1 MCCASGWSTRSSVE
15 AVASLQPGLLLDRD
29 GVINEECEYLHDP
42 KDLVVIAG
50 VAEAIA
56 AINRRRVP
64 VVVVTNQAGIGR
76 GMYGVDAYHAVN
88 RAIEAILAKAGAHG
102 AHIDGWYFC
111 PHLPDADCPCRKP
124 RPGMLLAAAKDLDL
138 DLGRSVLVGDKVSD
152 LEAARAAGCRTVLV
166 RTGYGRAVE
175 VELGAAQRLSLADLV
190 SDSLL
195 TALPFLEQ
203 TLS

>member
-1 MCCASGWSTRSSVE
+1 MRSSVE
-15 AVASLQPGLLLDRD
+15 PVASLQPGLLLDRD

-76 GMYGVDAYHAVN
+76 GLYGVDEYHAVN
-88 RAIEAILAKAGAHG
+88 RAIEAILGKAGAH
-102 AHIDGWYFC
+102 IDAWYFC

-124 RPGMLLAAAKDLDL
+124 RPGMLLAAAKDLAL
-138 DLGRSVLVGDKVSD
+138 HLGRSVLVGDKASD

-175 VELGAAQRLSLADLV
+175 VELGVTQRLSLADLV

-195 TALPFLEQ
+195 TALPFLER
-203 TLS
+203 TF